1 MHSVTI
7 IGFIAIFVAYF
18 LFIGIY
24 LRKHRGIKG
33 LGGSVF
39 LKDRNLLGIALEVAL
54 FIGFVFALIAI
65 NMKDDGA
72 GISLIARL
80 SPFAA
85 LFFLQTLFRGIGEW
99 RAHREEQRYWY
110 EWSASLTVLS
120 AFTLLL
126 ILEG

>member
-65 NMKDDGA
+65 NMKDYGA

-99 RAHREEQRYWY
+99 RSHREEERYWY
-110 EWSASLTVLS
+110 EWSATSTVFL
-120 AFTLLL
+120 AFTLL
-126 ILEG
+126 ITMEG

>member
-7 IGFIAIFVAYF
+7 IGLIGLFAAYF

-24 LRKHRGIKG
+24 LRKQRGIKM
-33 LGGSVF
+33 LAGSIF
-39 LKDRNLLGIALEVAL
+39 LKDKNLLGIVLELAIFV
-54 FIGFVFALIAI
+54 GFVIAVI
-65 NMKDDGA
+65 VLYMKDNGA
-72 GISLIARL
+72 GISLIARI

-85 LFFLQTLFRGIGEW
+85 LFFLQTLVRGIGEW

-126 ILEG
+126 IMEG

>member
-7 IGFIAIFVAYF
+7 IGLIATFVAYF
-18 LFIGIY
+18 LFIRIY
-24 LRKHRGIKG
+24 LRKYRGIKG

-39 LKDRNLLGIALEVAL
+39 LKDRNLLGIALELAL
-54 FIGFVFALIAI
+54 FAGFVFALIAI

-99 RAHREEQRYWY
+99 HSYREEERYWY
-110 EWSASLTVLS
+110 EWSASLTIFL

-126 ILEG
+126 AMEG

>member
-24 LRKHRGIKG
+24 LRKHRAIKG

-85 LFFLQTLFRGIGEW
+85 LFFLQTLFRCIVAW
-99 RAHREEQRYWY
+99 RAPRE
-110 EWSASLTVLS
+110 
-120 AFTLLL
+120 
-126 ILEG
+126 